1 MILMVMLPL
10 KADLLLR
17 KYPKMSKPVLLCILD
32 GWGISSEKDDNP
44 IYDAG
49 IHFKNLT
56 KEYAYTTLD
65 ASGTAVGLPKGQMG
79 NSEVGHATIGLGRV
93 IKQDLIKISDL
104 IQSGEFFKNEDIQ
117 SCTEHLQATKKTCH
131 VVGLLSP
138 GGIHAHQ
145 DHIEEII
152 HYLINIKKVK
162 VAFHALL
169 DGRDTPPQ
177 SSRLYLEKLLDRFKD
192 SDRFMLATLS
202 GRYYGMDRDNRW
214 DRIERF
220 YQATTDAAAPTFDNP
235 LEYIQTSYNEGI
247 FDEFII
253 PARNINYKGM
263 HEADALWIANFR
275 SDRVRQM
282 LASLIL
288 PDFNNFKRV
297 RNLKFSHVLGMNAYS
312 QHLIQNSQLKSLLT
326 PQNSDHS
333 LGQVV
338 SQNNLRQLRIAETEK
353 YPHVTYFFNGGTET
367 LFPLEEHKLIPSPKV
382 ATYDLQPEMS
392 AKAVYDYVADAIKKQ
407 NHDFI
412 VLNFANADMVG
423 HTGKKEAILKA
434 ISTLDTYIHQLAEKC
449 IKNNWTMLISA
460 DHGNAEQLIDKK
472 NNQPHTAHT
481 NNKVPFIM
489 IDKQV
494 YTLRNNGALCDI
506 APTILSLMNIKQPDE
521 MTGKSLII

>member
-1 MILMVMLPL
+1 ML
-10 KADLLLR
+10 
-17 KYPKMSKPVLLCILD
+17 KPVLLCILD
-32 GWGISSEKDDNP
+32 GWGISPETNDNP
-44 IYDAG
+44 ISEAG
-49 IHFKNLT
+49 IYFKELA
-56 KEYAYTTLD
+56 KKYSSTTLN
-65 ASGTAVGLPKGQMG
+65 ASGTAVGLPQGQMG
-79 NSEVGHATIGLGRV
+79 NSEVGHATIGLGRI

-104 IQSGEFFKNEDIQ
+104 IQSGELFKNEDIK
-117 SCTEHLQATKKTCH
+117 SCTDHLQTTHATCH

-152 HYLINIKKVK
+152 HYLINVKKVK

-177 SSRLYLEKLLDRFKD
+177 SAQIYLQKLLNRFKD
-192 SDRFMLATLS
+192 SHHFMLATLS

-214 DRIERF
+214 ERIERF
-220 YQATTDAAAPTFDNP
+220 YQAATDASAPTFENP
-235 LEYIQTSYNEGI
+235 LDYIQASYNDGI

-253 PARNINYKGM
+253 PACNINYTGM
-263 HEADALWIANFR
+263 HDEDALWITNFR

-282 LASLIL
+282 LNALLL
-288 PDFNNFKRV
+288 PDFNNFNR
-297 RNLKFSHVLGMNAYS
+297 RRHLKFSHVLGMNAYS
-312 QHLIQNSQLKSLLT
+312 ENLIQNSHLKSLLI
-326 PQNSDHS
+326 PNNSDQS
-333 LGQVV
+333 LGQII
-338 SQNNLRQLRIAETEK
+338 SKNNLRQLRIAETEK

-367 LFPLEEHKLIPSPKV
+367 LAPLEEHKLIPSPKV

-392 AKAVYDYVADAIKKQ
+392 AKAVYEYVADAIENQ
-407 NHDFI
+407 TQDFI

-449 IKNNWTMLISA
+449 IKNDWIMLISA
-460 DHGNAEQLIDKK
+460 DHGNAEQLIDQK

-506 APTILSLMNIKQPDE
+506 APTILTLMNICQPDE